1 MRDME
6 FGLILPTMPR
16 GATVEGIE
24 AAAEAAQRFG
34 WTTVWTTDHIIP
46 GRGPL
51 GDEEEY
57 AYIFEA
63 ITTLAYI
70 GGRFPNLRIGVS
82 AICVP
87 MRNNA
92 PLLAKELATVDAL
105 TAGRLTVALGIGDEE
120 DRPEYTNLGSIE
132 RFRQRGAYLEES
144 IHLWRHL
151 WAGKREPFVGR
162 FHRLT
167 DFSFGPLPAQGA
179 RLPIWTG
186 GRSEAAYRRAGRISD
201 GYHASQ
207 TGPDDLRQR
216 LPIIGA
222 EAESAGRPMPALSI
236 RARVKPGSARG
247 PIYALT
253 GSPAAML
260 ADLHAFYH
268 LGVQHIAL
276 LLEGNTPE
284 KITVAAEWLA
294 REVISEFEQPKRQD
308 EAHEA
313 V

>member
-1 MRDME
+1 MD
-6 FGLILPTMPR
+6 FGLVLPTMPR

-24 AAAEAAQRFG
+24 AAAEAALRFG
-34 WTTVWTTDHIIP
+34 WSTVWATDHIIP

-63 ITTLAYI
+63 ITTLSYI
-70 GGRFPNLRIGVS
+70 GGRYPGLRIGTS

-87 MRNNA
+87 MRNNS
-92 PLLAKELATVDAL
+92 PLLAKELASLDAL
-105 TAGRLTVALGIGDEE
+105 TQGRLTVALGIGDEE
-120 DRPEYTNLGSIE
+120 DRPEYANLGSIE
-132 RFRQRGAYLEES
+132 RFRQRGAYLEET

-151 WAGKREPFVGR
+151 WAGKRNPFEGR
-162 FHRLT
+162 FHHLA
-167 DFSFGPLPAQGA
+167 DFAFGPLPAQGE

-207 TGPDDLRQR
+207 TGPEDLRPR
-216 LPIIGA
+216 LPIILK
-222 EAESAGRPMPALSI
+222 EAEEAGRPVPTLSI
-236 RARVKPGSARG
+236 RARLKPGKHRG
-247 PIYALT
+247 PVYALC
-253 GSPAAML
+253 GAPQDML
-260 ADLHAFYH
+260 ADLCAFEDM
-268 LGVQHIAL
+268 GVQHIAI

-284 KITVAAEWLA
+284 KVTVAAEWFA
-294 REVISEFEQPKRQD
+294 SEVIAGLDQPKQQD
-308 EAHEA
+308 DDHET

>member
-1 MRDME
+1 MD
-6 FGLILPTMPR
+6 FGLVLPTMPR
-16 GATVEGIE
+16 GARVEGIE

-34 WTTVWTTDHIIP
+34 WSTVWTTDHIIP

-70 GGRFPNLRIGVS
+70 GGKFPGLRLGTS

-105 TAGRLTVALGIGDEE
+105 THGRLTVALGIGDEE
-120 DRPEYTNLGSIE
+120 DRPEYANLGSTE

-151 WAGKREPFVGR
+151 WAGKRESFEGR
-162 FHRLT
+162 FHQLT
-167 DFSFGPLPAQGA
+167 DFTFGPLPAQGA
-179 RLPIWTG
+179 HLPIWTG

-207 TGPDDLRQR
+207 TGPDDLRPR
-216 LPIIGA
+216 LPIIRA
-222 EAESAGRPMPALSI
+222 EAAAVGRPMPTLSI
-236 RARVKPGSARG
+236 RTRVKPGRARG
-247 PIYALT
+247 PVYALT
-253 GSPAAML
+253 GTPGDML
-260 ADLHAFYH
+260 TDLHAFAD
-268 LGVQHIAL
+268 LGVQQIAL
-276 LLEGNTPE
+276 VLEGNTPE
-284 KITVAAEWLA
+284 KVTVAAEWFASQVVAELA
-294 REVISEFEQPKRQD
+294 PTDSGTRPI
-308 EAHEA
+308 
-313 V
+313 